1 MTKQH
6 PHQMEMLG
14 SQNPI
19 KCKPAQA
26 QTPRKPTQTQTP
38 RNPTQTQTPRIRR
51 IEGSSVAARDTATNF
66 TAVADFQ
73 REFTGFHAT
82 TVQLVAADR
91 LASELSPVGR

>member
-1 MTKQH
+1 MYTAGA
-6 PHQMEMLG
+6 MVTLG
-14 SQNPI
+14 SVPYERI
-19 KCKPAQA
+19 GS
-26 QTPRKPTQTQTP
+26 P

>member
-19 KCKPAQA
+19 KRKPAQA
-26 QTPRKPTQTQTP
+26 QSPRK
-38 RNPTQTQTPRIRR
+38 PTQTQTPRIRR

-91 LASELSPVGR
+91 LPSELSPVGR

>member
-6 PHQMEMLG
+6 PRQMEMLG
-14 SQNPI
+14 SQNPT
-19 KCKPAQA
+19 KCKPTQA

-91 LASELSPVGR
+91 LPSELSPVGR

>member
-6 PHQMEMLG
+6 PRQMEMLG

-26 QTPRKPTQTQTP
+26 QTPRK
-38 RNPTQTQTPRIRR
+38 PTQTQTPRIRR

-91 LASELSPVGR
+91 LPSELSPVGR